1 MLKNI
6 FGGRRIEERIKWNG
20 NKYNRCHKYAKISK
34 ILMPSTVGERRERVN
49 SKQDEGMRRR
59 MILKDLE
66 DNLLENKS

>member
-6 FGGRRIEERIKWNG
+6 FGGRRIEETIKWNG
-20 NKYNRCHKYAKISK
+20 NKYNRYNKYAKISK